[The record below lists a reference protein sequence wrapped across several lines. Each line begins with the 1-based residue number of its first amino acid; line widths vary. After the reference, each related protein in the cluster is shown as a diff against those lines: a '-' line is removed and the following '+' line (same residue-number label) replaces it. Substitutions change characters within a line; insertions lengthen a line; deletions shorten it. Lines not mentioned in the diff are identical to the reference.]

1 MSILKKL
8 KLKYKF
14 ILIFTIINILVV
26 VLGLSGIFSLK
37 YTIKTYDQ
45 VINLNNNILKTSI
58 ELTQNVSEMRNVVAL
73 SFYDQSY
80 IKNTK
85 ENFDNMYN
93 KAKKLVDEYYKNAKI
108 IHDYGSDRTE
118 SLQLIEKIQ
127 LNLDDYYNLFNSFLN
142 AIEKND
148 LSNQE
153 KLINEISKIEDEF
166 LTNVYNVPYLSFTN
180 LNNEVIE
187 VQKIINKKEMQLV
200 YLFCAIVLFSII
212 FGSLLSRFIRKPI
225 ENLKELALDVSNGKL
240 DTNVKIKNKD
250 EIGELATAIQNMSNT
265 FKNILTDINE
275 LTIQLENGN
284 IHYKINQDKYK
295 GVFKQTIQAM
305 NFATNDLVED
315 CLYVTNTL
323 KQFGE
328 GNFNIDVKDFPGE
341 KAIIKQEIEIVKGAL
356 TKIYKDIESLVL
368 VANQG
373 DFKFRLNTDQYIGQW
388 KKISEGLNE
397 FIENIDLPM
406 TDIQESFKQFAEGN
420 FSHKITKQ
428 YKGSFDNIKQSA
440 NYMSEKVGSCI
451 SEISY
456 ILNEMANKN
465 FNVTM
470 DKEYLGDFV
479 KIKTSLEHITQSLTN
494 LIQNII
500 LSADQVSEGSKQISE
515 TSIFLAEGATKQSKA
530 VEELNI
536 SVKNITEQA
545 KENVENSEKANI
557 LALNAKDSANDGNNQ
572 MDNMLVAMEDIKN
585 ASNSI
590 SNIIKVIEDIAFQT
604 NILALNAAVESARA
618 G

>member
-1 MSILKKL
+1 
-8 KLKYKF
+8 
-14 ILIFTIINILVV
+14 
-26 VLGLSGIFSLK
+26 
-37 YTIKTYDQ
+37 
-45 VINLNNNILKTSI
+45 
-58 ELTQNVSEMRNVVAL
+58 
-73 SFYDQSY
+73 
-80 IKNTK
+80 
-85 ENFDNMYN
+85 
-93 KAKKLVDEYYKNAKI
+93 
-108 IHDYGSDRTE
+108 
-118 SLQLIEKIQ
+118 
-127 LNLDDYYNLFNSFLN
+127 
-142 AIEKND
+142 
-148 LSNQE
+148 
-153 KLINEISKIEDEF
+153 
-166 LTNVYNVPYLSFTN
+166 
-180 LNNEVIE
+180 
-187 VQKIINKKEMQLV
+187 
-200 YLFCAIVLFSII
+200 
-212 FGSLLSRFIRKPI
+212 
-225 ENLKELALDVSNGKL
+225 
-240 DTNVKIKNKD
+240 
-250 EIGELATAIQNMSNT
+250 MSNT

>member
-153 KLINEISKIEDEF
+153 KLINEISKIGDEF

-187 VQKIINKKEMQLV
+187 VQKIINKKEIQLV

-212 FGSLLSRFIRKPI
+212 FGSLLLRFIRKPI

-240 DTNVKIKNKD
+240 DTNVKIKNK
-250 EIGELATAIQNMSNT
+250 
-265 FKNILTDINE
+265 K
-275 LTIQLENGN
+275 
-284 IHYKINQDKYK
+284 
-295 GVFKQTIQAM
+295 
-305 NFATNDLVED
+305 
-315 CLYVTNTL
+315 
-323 KQFGE
+323 
-328 GNFNIDVKDFPGE
+328 
-341 KAIIKQEIEIVKGAL
+341 
-356 TKIYKDIESLVL
+356 
-368 VANQG
+368 
-373 DFKFRLNTDQYIGQW
+373 
-388 KKISEGLNE
+388 
-397 FIENIDLPM
+397 
-406 TDIQESFKQFAEGN
+406 
-420 FSHKITKQ
+420 
-428 YKGSFDNIKQSA
+428 
-440 NYMSEKVGSCI
+440 
-451 SEISY
+451 
-456 ILNEMANKN
+456 
-465 FNVTM
+465 
-470 DKEYLGDFV
+470 
-479 KIKTSLEHITQSLTN
+479 
-494 LIQNII
+494 
-500 LSADQVSEGSKQISE
+500 
-515 TSIFLAEGATKQSKA
+515 
-530 VEELNI
+530 
-536 SVKNITEQA
+536 
-545 KENVENSEKANI
+545 
-557 LALNAKDSANDGNNQ
+557 
-572 MDNMLVAMEDIKN
+572 
-585 ASNSI
+585 
-590 SNIIKVIEDIAFQT
+590 
-604 NILALNAAVESARA
+604 
-618 G
+618 

>member
-153 KLINEISKIEDEF
+153 KLINEISKIGDEF

-240 DTNVKIKNKD
+240 DTNVKIKNK
-250 EIGELATAIQNMSNT
+250 
-265 FKNILTDINE
+265 K
-275 LTIQLENGN
+275 
-284 IHYKINQDKYK
+284 
-295 GVFKQTIQAM
+295 
-305 NFATNDLVED
+305 
-315 CLYVTNTL
+315 
-323 KQFGE
+323 
-328 GNFNIDVKDFPGE
+328 
-341 KAIIKQEIEIVKGAL
+341 
-356 TKIYKDIESLVL
+356 
-368 VANQG
+368 
-373 DFKFRLNTDQYIGQW
+373 
-388 KKISEGLNE
+388 
-397 FIENIDLPM
+397 
-406 TDIQESFKQFAEGN
+406 
-420 FSHKITKQ
+420 
-428 YKGSFDNIKQSA
+428 
-440 NYMSEKVGSCI
+440 
-451 SEISY
+451 
-456 ILNEMANKN
+456 
-465 FNVTM
+465 
-470 DKEYLGDFV
+470 
-479 KIKTSLEHITQSLTN
+479 
-494 LIQNII
+494 
-500 LSADQVSEGSKQISE
+500 
-515 TSIFLAEGATKQSKA
+515 
-530 VEELNI
+530 
-536 SVKNITEQA
+536 
-545 KENVENSEKANI
+545 
-557 LALNAKDSANDGNNQ
+557 
-572 MDNMLVAMEDIKN
+572 
-585 ASNSI
+585 
-590 SNIIKVIEDIAFQT
+590 
-604 NILALNAAVESARA
+604 
-618 G
+618 